1 MPYLDDDEQPLERI
15 DLAQIPPTGRRF
27 RLERRIGFQEHGPDG
42 PIVWAP
48 AATGGLDDGRTGGWT
63 DLASVPGVLW
73 SFIGAYGR
81 QSAPAVVHDHR
92 ALLARGLPQDQ
103 ALEQRFEDDRQFR
116 VGLRQQRVPL
126 LRAWVMWAVVSVERY
141 LRHRPAVAALMIAQ
155 AALGVL
161 AIWVATIALSTPLP
175 DGDDPAWTGAWIALA
190 VAPGAAAVLWREERR
205 LLVWLAYAGALLG
218 PLLIAQLVVVGVFR
232 LLELLVRETIDRPF
246 LDDSPGPVAS
256 PTLR

>member
-1 MPYLDDDEQPLERI
+1 MPYLDDDEQPLQRI

-27 RLERRIGFQEHGPDG
+27 RLERRIGFQEHAPDG
-42 PIVWAP
+42 PVVWAP
-48 AATGGLDDGRTGGWT
+48 ASDEGRDGDRAEGWT

-73 SFIGAYGR
+73 SFIGSYGR

-92 ALLARGLPQDQ
+92 ALLALGLPADQ

-126 LRAWVMWAVVSVERY
+126 LRAWLMWAVVSVERY
-141 LRHRPAVAALMIAQ
+141 VRHAPGIAAVLIGQ
-155 AALGVL
+155 SVLGVL
-161 AIWVATIALSTPLP
+161 GVWVATIGLVTPVLGAP
-175 DGDDPAWTGAWIALA
+175 TPGWLGLAMAPAVLA
-190 VAPGAAAVLWREERR
+190 VCWREERR
-205 LLVWLAYAGALLG
+205 LLVWLPYAGALLG
-218 PLLIAQLVVVGVFR
+218 PLLLVQLAAVGAFR

-246 LDDSPGPVAS
+246 IDDSPGPVGP